1 MGRMVIAPI
10 NSITIGADA
19 TQDLWSLMAAA
30 SNKLILHGW
39 EITSD
44 AIAAALLECTLL
56 RLSAVGS
63 AGAAVTEAMLNTD
76 DGAITGAVRVGDT
89 TPGTP
94 IGEETPAGIL
104 MGFQWEQLGP
114 LGIVYTPEMRPVI
127 EVSTGIALVCN
138 TAAAFEM
145 SGWVCWEEL

>member
-1 MGRMVIAPI
+1 MGRMVITPFR
-10 NSITIGADA
+10 SITIGADA

-30 SNKLILHGW
+30 TNKLKLHGW

-44 AIAAALLECTLL
+44 STSAVALEVALL

-63 AGAAVTEAMLNTD
+63 GGAAATEVKLDTD
-76 DGAITGAVRVGDT
+76 DGAITGSVRTGDT

-94 IGEETPAGIL
+94 GDIL
-104 MGFQWEQLGP
+104 QGFAWEQLGP
-114 LGIVYTPEMRPVI
+114 LGVIYTPEMRPVI
-127 EVSTGIALVCN
+127 EVSTGIALVCD
-138 TAAAFEM
+138 TSDAFEM

>member
-1 MGRMVIAPI
+1 MGRMVQAPL

-30 SNKLILHGW
+30 TNKIILHGW

-44 AIAAALLECTLL
+44 AIAATLLEVTLL

-63 AGAAVTEAMLNTD
+63 GGTALTEVLLDTD
-76 DGAITGAVRVGDT
+76 DGSITGSARAGDT

-94 IGEETPAGIL
+94 GAIL
-104 MGFQWEQLGP
+104 AGFQWEQLGP
-114 LGIVYTPEMRPVI
+114 LGQIYTPEMRPVI

-138 TAAAFEM
+138 TADAFEM
-145 SGWVCWEEL
+145 SGWICWEEI

>member
-1 MGRMVIAPI
+1 MGRMVITPFH
-10 NSITIGADA
+10 SITIAADA

-30 SNKLILHGW
+30 TNKLVLHGW
-39 EITSD
+39 EITSN
-44 AIAAALLECTLL
+44 ATAAAVLELTLL

-63 AGAAVTEAMLNTD
+63 VGAAATEVMLDTD
-76 DGAITGAVRVGDT
+76 DGAITGSVRTGDT

-94 IGEETPAGIL
+94 GDVL

-114 LGIVYTPEMRPVI
+114 LGIIYTPEMRPVI

-138 TAAAFEM
+138 TATGFEM

>member
-1 MGRMVIAPI
+1 MVQAPI

-30 SNKLILHGW
+30 TNKLVLHGW

-44 AIAAALLECTLL
+44 AIAATLLELTLL

-63 AGAAVTEAMLNTD
+63 GGATVTEDKNDED
-76 DGAITGAVRVGDT
+76 DGAITGSVRVGDT

-94 IGEETPAGIL
+94 GNVRA
-104 MGFQWEQLGP
+104 GFQWEQLGP
-114 LGIVYTPEMRPVI
+114 LGIIYTPEMRPVI

>member
-1 MGRMVIAPI
+1 MGRMVQAPL

-30 SNKLILHGW
+30 TNKLILHGW
-39 EITSD
+39 ELTSD
-44 AIAAALLECTLL
+44 AVSAVLLEMTLL

-63 AGAAVTEAMLNTD
+63 VGAVATAVKLDAD
-76 DGAITGAVRVGDT
+76 DGAITGIARVGDT

-94 IGEETPAGIL
+94 GDIL
-104 MGFQWEQLGP
+104 AGFQWEQLGP
-114 LGIVYTPEMRPVI
+114 LGIIYTPEMRPVI

-145 SGWVCWEEL
+145 SGWICWEEI

>member
-30 SNKLILHGW
+30 TNKLILHGW
-39 EITSD
+39 EISSD
-44 AIAAALLECTLL
+44 AVAATLLEVTLL

-63 AGAAVTEAMLNTD
+63 VGAVATAVKLDTD
-76 DGAITGAVRVGDT
+76 DGAITGVARVGDT

-94 IGEETPAGIL
+94 GDIL
-104 MGFQWEQLGP
+104 AGFQWEQLGP
-114 LGIVYTPEMRPVI
+114 LGMIYTPEMRPII

-138 TAAAFEM
+138 TADAFEM
-145 SGWVCWEEL
+145 SGWICWEEI